1 MVSLSAVMCVFG
13 YEGVLEDVIHLDL
26 CVLGASIEMDQFRI
40 NFKVMVTNEHG
51 PSPFHWW

>member
-1 MVSLSAVMCVFG
+1 MVSFSAVMCVFG